1 MFALEGS
8 REKQDFRSARRNVQ
22 DPVQGFKACND
33 GIADAVQKPRIPRR
47 LMGRMPLS
55 EFVQKAGEACH
66 LVCDVTALR
75 DGKAFFQAVVDNER
89 KCKIAFY
96 VGLYG
101 NTDS

>member
-55 EFVQKAGEACH
+55 EFVQK
-66 LVCDVTALR
+66 
-75 DGKAFFQAVVDNER
+75 
-89 KCKIAFY
+89 
-96 VGLYG
+96 
-101 NTDS
+101 S